1 MPVYVVEIKGTSV
14 AAFGADNISDAEGV
28 VRDRS
33 FCDDLIVLATDGLPL
48 WDGVTRLQVRQA
60 RPDEESRW
68 RASRAK
74 AIRHGNIEGEE
85 GTWVA
90 FLVGLTDPDRR
101 KR

>member
-14 AAFGADNISDAEGV
+14 AAFGADDGADADGV

-33 FCDDLIVLATDGLPL
+33 FRDDLMALATGGLPL
-48 WDGVTRLQVRQA
+48 WDGVTEIQVRQA

-68 RASRAK
+68 RASRAR
-74 AIRHGNIEGEE
+74 AIRHGDIEGEE
-85 GTWVA
+85 DAWIA
-90 FLVGLTDPDRR
+90 FLVALTDPDRR